1 MAFSWYSIKKPI
13 VALAPMSGVSD
24 IALRTIS
31 RRLGSDIEFSEFI
44 STDAV
49 HYKCAQYLGIGQPKG
64 IQLDKG
70 DIIRCAS
77 DDEFWKD
84 DKSMVLATFI
94 EEERPFIIQ
103 VFGNEPEHFD
113 TAVRIL
119 NHRFKPDGFDINF
132 GCPAR
137 SVVNNGAG
145 SCLFLVPDVA
155 KKIIET
161 VKLASGNIPTSIK
174 LRASYKH
181 VSCMEFLRAIEGAPY
196 ENITVHM
203 RTYEQVHHGPV
214 NLERGKEVVDFAH
227 RKGISCIV
235 NGGIDSGIKAKQALD
250 ETLAD
255 GIMIAQGSLGNP
267 FIFKQIKNY
276 LAIETSPKISWT
288 EKIDTIKEHAELML
302 EHKGERGII
311 EMRKHLV
318 WYFKGFPGAS
328 EIRAKLVSIQSMDEL
343 VLLLD
348 SLKPTDTQIIPAETI
363 HIAKTA

>member
-1 MAFSWYSIKKPI
+1 MSFSWSTIKKPL

-31 RRLGSDIEFSEFI
+31 RRWGSDIEFSEFI

-49 HYKCAQYLGIGQPKG
+49 HYKCAQFLGIGQPKG
-64 IQLDKG
+64 VHLNEQ
-70 DIIRCAS
+70 DIIRCAE
-77 DDEFWKD
+77 DDAFWAD
-84 DKSMVLATFI
+84 DKSMVLAKFI
-94 EEERPFIIQ
+94 DEERPFIIQ
-103 VFGNEPEHFD
+103 VFGNEPEHFN
-113 TAVRIL
+113 TTVRIL

-145 SCLFLVPDVA
+145 SCLFLVPKTA

-161 VKLASGNIPTSIK
+161 VKEASGNIPTSIK

-181 VSCMEFLRAIEGAPY
+181 VSAIEFLHAIEGAPF

-214 NLERGKEVVDFAH
+214 NHERGKEVVQYAH
-227 RKGISCIV
+227 AKGITCIV
-235 NGGIDSGIKAKQALD
+235 NGGIDSGAKAQEALQL
-250 ETLAD
+250 TGAD
-255 GIMIAQGSLGNP
+255 GIMVAQASLGNP
-267 FIFKQIKNY
+267 FIFKQIKET
-276 LAIETSPKISWT
+276 LAGLTPREISW
-288 EKIDTIKEHAELML
+288 EDKIHTILQHAELML
-302 EHKGERGII
+302 EHKGEHGII

-328 EIRAKLVSIQSMDEL
+328 ELRQKLVKVETMED
-343 VLLLD
+343 
-348 SLKPTDTQIIPAETI
+348 LKQILNDAASHKPAETTPQ
-363 HIAKTA
+363 ATLVQTA

>member
-1 MAFSWYSIKKPI
+1 MSFSWSTIKKPL

-24 IALRTIS
+24 VGLRTIS
-31 RRLGSDIEFSEFI
+31 RRWGSDIEFSEFI

-64 IQLDKG
+64 VHLSDEEIL
-70 DIIRCAS
+70 RCAQ
-77 DDEFWKD
+77 DDNFWID
-84 DKSMVLATFI
+84 DKSMTLGMFI

-103 VFGNEPEHFD
+103 VFGNEPEHFN

-119 NHRFKPDGFDINF
+119 NHRFKPDGFDVNF

-161 VKLASGNIPTSIK
+161 VKVASGNIPTSIK

-181 VSCMEFLRAIEGAPY
+181 VSCIEFLNAIEGAPY

-214 NLERGKEVVDFAH
+214 NYERGKEVTTFAH
-227 RKGISCIV
+227 AKGITCIV
-235 NGGIDSGIKAKQALD
+235 NGGIDSGMKAKEALD
-250 ETLAD
+250 ATGAD
-255 GIMIAQGSLGNP
+255 GVMVAQASLGNP
-267 FIFKQIKNY
+267 FIFKQIKQY
-276 LAIETSPKISWT
+276 LADGTTAEISWDD
-288 EKIDTIKEHAELML
+288 KINTIKQHAQLML

-328 EIRAKLVSIQSMDEL
+328 EIRAKLVKVETVADLDRILAEAANPLPQPQEIELIQ
-343 VLLLD
+343 
-348 SLKPTDTQIIPAETI
+348 
-363 HIAKTA
+363 